1 MSKRKVTVMDS
12 CIIIQLING
21 QRISRVK
28 YQSKKVLL
36 IWIKSIFVVEYYTIY
51 IQCTNQMMFWSSVL
65 SPYAFSI
72 CDTTGPDY
80 EDYQYGGIARQ
91 VKTSLTLVEFVRN
104 HYWNLWNLYLLII
117 YISLLLCKRLQPVV
131 DNSEVLF
138 SYWS

>member
-1 MSKRKVTVMDS
+1 MDS
-12 CIIIQLING
+12 CIIIIQLING
-21 QRISRVK
+21 QRISRVN
-28 YQSKKVLL
+28 YQSKKVLF
-36 IWIKSIFVVEYYTIY
+36 IWIKSIFVVEYYAIY

-91 VKTSLTLVEFVRN
+91 VKTSSTLIEFVRN
-104 HYWNLWNLYLLII
+104 HYWNLLNLYLLII
-117 YISLLLCKRLQPVV
+117 YMSLLLCKRLQPVV

>member
-1 MSKRKVTVMDS
+1 MDS

-36 IWIKSIFVVEYYTIY
+36 IWIKSIFVVEYYAIY

-91 VKTSLTLVEFVRN
+91 VKTSSTLIEFVRN
-104 HYWNLWNLYLLII
+104 HYWNLLNLYLLII
-117 YISLLLCKRLQPVV
+117 YISILLCKRLQPVV

>member
-1 MSKRKVTVMDS
+1 MDS

-36 IWIKSIFVVEYYTIY
+36 IWIKSIFVVEYYAIY
-51 IQCTNQMMFWSSVL
+51 IQCTNQMVFWSSVL

-91 VKTSLTLVEFVRN
+91 VKTSSTLIEFVRN
-104 HYWNLWNLYLLII
+104 HYWNLLNLYLLII

>member
-1 MSKRKVTVMDS
+1 MDS

-36 IWIKSIFVVEYYTIY
+36 IWIKSIFVVEYYAIY

-91 VKTSLTLVEFVRN
+91 VKTSSTSIEFVRN
-104 HYWNLWNLYLLII
+104 HYWNLSNLYLLII

>member
-1 MSKRKVTVMDS
+1 MDS

-36 IWIKSIFVVEYYTIY
+36 IWIKSIFVVEYYAIY

-91 VKTSLTLVEFVRN
+91 VKTSSTLIEFVRN
-104 HYWNLWNLYLLII
+104 HYWNLLNLYLLII

-138 SYWS
+138 LYWS

>member
-91 VKTSLTLVEFVRN
+91 VKTSSTLIEFVRN
-104 HYWNLWNLYLLII
+104 HYWNLLNLYLLII

>member
-1 MSKRKVTVMDS
+1 MDS

-36 IWIKSIFVVEYYTIY
+36 IWIKSIFVVEYYAIY

-91 VKTSLTLVEFVRN
+91 VKTSSTLIEFVRN
-104 HYWNLWNLYLLII
+104 HDWNLLNLYLLII

-131 DNSEVLF
+131 DNSELLF

>member
-36 IWIKSIFVVEYYTIY
+36 IWIKSIFVVEYYAIY

-91 VKTSLTLVEFVRN
+91 VKTSSTLIEFVRN
-104 HYWNLWNLYLLII
+104 HYWNLLNLYLLII

>member
-1 MSKRKVTVMDS
+1 MDS

-21 QRISRVK
+21 QRISSVK

-36 IWIKSIFVVEYYTIY
+36 IWIKSIFVVEYYAIY

-91 VKTSLTLVEFVRN
+91 VKTSSTLIEFVRN
-104 HYWNLWNLYLLII
+104 HDWNLLNFYLLII
-117 YISLLLCKRLQPVV
+117 YISLLLCM
-131 DNSEVLF
+131 
-138 SYWS
+138 

>member
-1 MSKRKVTVMDS
+1 MSKRKVAVMDS

-104 HYWNLWNLYLLII
+104 HYWNLLNLYLLII

-138 SYWS
+138 SYWY

>member
-36 IWIKSIFVVEYYTIY
+36 IWIKSIFVVEYYAIY
-51 IQCTNQMMFWSSVL
+51 IQCTNQMVFWSSVL

-91 VKTSLTLVEFVRN
+91 VKTSSTLIEFVRN
-104 HYWNLWNLYLLII
+104 HYWNLLNLYLLII

>member
-1 MSKRKVTVMDS
+1 MDS

-36 IWIKSIFVVEYYTIY
+36 IWIKSIFVVEYYAIY

-91 VKTSLTLVEFVRN
+91 VKTSSTLIEFVRN
-104 HYWNLWNLYLLII
+104 HYWNLLNLYLLII

-138 SYWS
+138 SYWF

>member
-1 MSKRKVTVMDS
+1 MDS
-12 CIIIQLING
+12 CMIIQLING

-36 IWIKSIFVVEYYTIY
+36 IWIKSIFVVEYYAIY

-91 VKTSLTLVEFVRN
+91 VKTSSTLIEFVRN
-104 HYWNLWNLYLLII
+104 HYWNLLNLYLLII

>member
-1 MSKRKVTVMDS
+1 MDS

-36 IWIKSIFVVEYYTIY
+36 IWIKSIFVVEYYAIY

-91 VKTSLTLVEFVRN
+91 VKTSSTLIEFVRN
-104 HYWNLWNLYLLII
+104 HYWNLLNLYLLII
-117 YISLLLCKRLQPVV
+117 YISLVLCKRLQPVV

>member
-1 MSKRKVTVMDS
+1 MDS

-91 VKTSLTLVEFVRN
+91 VKTSSTLIEFVRN
-104 HYWNLWNLYLLII
+104 HYWNLLNLYLLII

>member
-1 MSKRKVTVMDS
+1 MDS

-36 IWIKSIFVVEYYTIY
+36 IWIKSIFVVEYYAIY

-91 VKTSLTLVEFVRN
+91 VKTSSTLIEFVRN
-104 HYWNLWNLYLLII
+104 HDWNLLNFYLLII

>member
-1 MSKRKVTVMDS
+1 MDS

-36 IWIKSIFVVEYYTIY
+36 IWIKSIFVVEYYAIY

-91 VKTSLTLVEFVRN
+91 VKTSSTLTEFVRN
-104 HYWNLWNLYLLII
+104 HYWNLLNLYLLII

>member
-1 MSKRKVTVMDS
+1 MES

-104 HYWNLWNLYLLII
+104 HYWNLLNLYLLII

>member
-1 MSKRKVTVMDS
+1 MSKRKVAVMDS

-104 HYWNLWNLYLLII
+104 HYWNLLNLYLLII

>member
-1 MSKRKVTVMDS
+1 MES

-36 IWIKSIFVVEYYTIY
+36 IWIKSIFVVEYYAIY

-91 VKTSLTLVEFVRN
+91 VKTSSTLIEFVRN
-104 HYWNLWNLYLLII
+104 HNWNLLNLYLLIT

-131 DNSEVLF
+131 DNCEVLF

>member
-104 HYWNLWNLYLLII
+104 HYWNLLNLYLLII

>member
-1 MSKRKVTVMDS
+1 MES

-28 YQSKKVLL
+28 YQSKKVIL

-51 IQCTNQMMFWSSVL
+51 IRCTNQMMFWSSVL

-91 VKTSLTLVEFVRN
+91 VKTSSTLIEFVRN
-104 HYWNLWNLYLLII
+104 HYWNLLNLYLLII

>member
-1 MSKRKVTVMDS
+1 MDS

-36 IWIKSIFVVEYYTIY
+36 IWIKSIFVVEYYAIY

-91 VKTSLTLVEFVRN
+91 VKTSSTLIEFVRN
-104 HYWNLWNLYLLII
+104 HDWNLLNLYLLII

>member
-1 MSKRKVTVMDS
+1 MDS

-36 IWIKSIFVVEYYTIY
+36 IWIKSIFVVEYYAIY
-51 IQCTNQMMFWSSVL
+51 IQCTNQMMFWSIVL

-91 VKTSLTLVEFVRN
+91 VKTSSTLIEFVRN
-104 HYWNLWNLYLLII
+104 HYWNLLNLYLLII

>member
-1 MSKRKVTVMDS
+1 MDS

-21 QRISRVK
+21 QRISRVN

-36 IWIKSIFVVEYYTIY
+36 IWIKSIFVVEYYAIY

-91 VKTSLTLVEFVRN
+91 VKTSSTLIEFVRN
-104 HYWNLWNLYLLII
+104 HDWNLLNLYLLII

>member
-1 MSKRKVTVMDS
+1 MES

-28 YQSKKVLL
+28 YQSKKVIL

-91 VKTSLTLVEFVRN
+91 VKTSSTLIEFVRN
-104 HYWNLWNLYLLII
+104 HYWNLLNLYLLII

>member
-1 MSKRKVTVMDS
+1 MSKRKVAVMDS

-65 SPYAFSI
+65 SPYAFSV

-104 HYWNLWNLYLLII
+104 HYWNLLNLYLLII

>member
-1 MSKRKVTVMDS
+1 MDS

-36 IWIKSIFVVEYYTIY
+36 IWIKSIFVVEYYAIY

-91 VKTSLTLVEFVRN
+91 VKTSSTLIEFVRN
-104 HYWNLWNLYLLII
+104 HYWNLLNLYLLII